1 MTTSSDSHIKQSS
14 SPLLNAFCARDSQK
28 KLTCSIIEI
37 TTVSGGTATVV
48 LSRSDASTPLRLRNA
63 LMDAG
68 IPHLSPKDWKPIH
81 ESVVSAPMSENA
93 QVVTRAGWHG
103 RQFVRPDGRIFGR
116 GTKLILHPDY
126 QMPTDA
132 ITSGK
137 LNRWKHGV
145 ATPARFSSSIAF
157 SIGVGFA
164 ACLLGRVPNVKSGIF
179 HLFGPSS
186 QGKTT
191 AIRVA
196 NSVSFNGNAYETW
209 DKTQASHEESLSQYC
224 CALTTIDEIERIVA
238 NPSDVVRIVRNM
250 GFVIEGER
258 GRGRSRVYASDGIA
272 SWRSLAISTGECS
285 IASLAERAAFTR
297 TEGDLVRLIDI
308 PVVVANGNGMFD
320 LLPPD
325 ESSAPLRDQME
336 RTAGRHYGVAAE
348 EFISRFIND
357 DEGSLHHVRRWM
369 EAFHSHVTTR
379 RSDPWEDRFCS
390 RFSFVY
396 AATRLAAKFEILPW
410 DKTFI
415 QNVVLRHYQEARKA
429 VSQSRPNVDELI
441 SQIGSKLAE
450 TDRFIWDRDIDSTTN
465 LDELDGFMRAATDG
479 DLVYHV
485 KTASMSR
492 WFKPGASLE
501 DIGRRLLA
509 QGVLLTDDRG
519 LPTKQVSIKGVAGKL
534 RYYCF
539 SQRRLLAQ
547 D

>member
-1 MTTSSDSHIKQSS
+1 MTNSSDSHIEQSPC
-14 SPLLNAFCARDSQK
+14 PLLNVYCARDSRK
-28 KLTCSIIEI
+28 NLTCSIIEI
-37 TTVSGGTATVV
+37 STVSGGTATVV
-48 LSRSDASTPLRLRNA
+48 LPRSDASTPPRLRNA

-68 IPHLSPKDWKPIH
+68 IPHLSTEDWKLIH
-81 ESVVSAPMSENA
+81 KRVSSAPMSENA
-93 QVVTRAGWHG
+93 QVVTHAGWHG

-137 LNRWKHGV
+137 LNRWKEGI
-145 ATPARFSSSIAF
+145 ATPAKFSSSIAF

-164 ACLLGRVPNVKSGIF
+164 ACLLGRLPNIKSGIF

-191 AIRVA
+191 AVRVA
-196 NSVSFNGNAYETW
+196 NSVSLNGDAYETW
-209 DKTQASHEESLSQYC
+209 DRTQSSYEESLAQYC

-238 NPSDVVRIVRNM
+238 SPSDVIRIVRNI

-258 GRGRSRVYASDGIA
+258 GRGRSRVYAPGGTA

-325 ESSAPLRDQME
+325 KSSAPLRDQME

-348 EFISRFIND
+348 EFISLFIK
-357 DEGSLHHVRRWM
+357 DEEEHLRDIKRWM
-369 EAFHSHVTTR
+369 EAFHACVSTTS
-379 RSDPWEDRFCS
+379 SDPWESRFCS
-390 RFSFVY
+390 RFSLVY
-396 AATRLAAKFEILPW
+396 AATRLASKLGILQWSKKFILS
-410 DKTFI
+410 
-415 QNVVLRHYQEARKA
+415 VVLRHYQAARK
-429 VSQSRPNVDELI
+429 VTSSSRPNVDELVA
-441 SQIGSKLAE
+441 QIASKLAK

-465 LDELDGFMRAATDG
+465 LDELDGFMRAGSDD

-485 KTASMSR
+485 KPASMR
-492 WFKPGASLE
+492 QWFGPGTILE
-501 DIGRRLLA
+501 DVGKRLLA
-509 QGVLLTDDRG
+509 HGALLTDDRR
-519 LPTKQVSIKGVAGKL
+519 LPTKQVSIRGVPGKP